1 MTFQELIQLNNADAH
16 IDITFEYHNHHV
28 YFFSPVMQI
37 TKPLSGSFF
46 SSLLQIHL
54 FGIAKNHCWFGY
66 DTTSQHVILF
76 CLIALDIL
84 TPDAALKH

>member
-1 MTFQELIQLNNADAH
+1 MRGNSHVRFLREWALAACLPN
-16 IDITFEYHNHHV
+16 HNHHV

>member
-1 MTFQELIQLNNADAH
+1 MTFQEFIQLNNADAH

-46 SSLLQIHL
+46 PLYCRFTYS
-54 FGIAKNHCWFGY
+54 A
-66 DTTSQHVILF
+66 
-76 CLIALDIL
+76 
-84 TPDAALKH
+84 